1 MKIVDDVQKGLLSF
15 FNYPYVSKELLNNI
29 KGPVI
34 MHISDTP
41 VDIYNYIFRLIDI
54 IKPKFIIHTGD
65 MVDNIKL
72 EIHKNRVNCYE
83 KGVAKLIE
91 GLEKNEFSKV
101 YYTLGNH
108 DDYSIVNKL
117 TKKGIIIKEGHLK
130 LDNCNL
136 TVSHFFREYFNNTDL
151 YLYGHSHEPGHV
163 TQNGMIVLN
172 GLLNIN
178 IIDMS
183 NKNIFHV
190 EYPIGTNSSRGMGFK
205 RIKL

>member
-1 MKIVDDVQKGLLSF
+1 MKFIDNVQKGLLSF
-15 FNYPYVSKELLNNI
+15 FNYPYVPKELLNNI

-41 VDIYNYIFRLIDI
+41 VDAYNYIFRLIDI
-54 IKPKFIIHTGD
+54 LKPKFIIHTGD

-72 EIHKNRVNCYE
+72 EIHKNRINCYE
-83 KGVAKLIE
+83 KNVARLIE
-91 GLEKNEFSKV
+91 GLEKNESSKI
-101 YYTLGNH
+101 YYVLGNH
-108 DDYSIVNKL
+108 DDYDIVNKL
-117 TKKGIIIKEGHLK
+117 TKKGIIIQEGPLK
-130 LDNCNL
+130 VDDHNL
-136 TVSHFFREYFNNTDL
+136 IVSHFFREHSCNTDF

-163 TQNGMIVLN
+163 KQNGINSLN
-172 GLLNIN
+172 GVLNIN

-190 EYPIGTNSSRGMGFK
+190 EYPIGTNSARGMGFK